1 METDRFRKRLS
12 LLGVAVGIYSIVTAL
27 SLVDC
32 LQASVQ
38 EGFAAYGGEATSCS
52 STANPSSP
60 I

>member
-12 LLGVAVGIYSIVTAL
+12 LLGMAVGIYSIVTAL

-38 EGFAAYGGEATSCS
+38 EGFATFE
-52 STANPSSP
+52 
-60 I
+60 